1 MPFDWNKFR
10 DGERFKFINPGDKI
24 EGEIVSITTTT
35 FGGTADPTPLIT
47 LKKADGKITEVTAS
61 QTVLC
66 SRLAEEGPDIGDFL
80 SMTFTGVAD
89 NAKPGRSPAKLFDV
103 IVKREGVAPADP
115 EPAPA
120 AETVPEDE
128 DPF

>member
-35 FGGTADPTPLIT
+35 FGGTADPTPVIT
-47 LKKADGKITEVTAS
+47 LRKDDGKITEVTAS

-103 IVKREGVAPADP
+103 LVKRAADAGTSQPPPAVSPADD
-115 EPAPA
+115 EAP
-120 AETVPEDE
+120 
-128 DPF
+128 F

>member
-10 DGERFKFINPGDKI
+10 DGERFKFVNPGDAI
-24 EGEIVSITTTT
+24 EGEILSITTTT
-35 FGGTADPTPLIT
+35 FGGTADPTPVIT
-47 LKKADGKITEVTAS
+47 LKKTDGKITEVTAS

-103 IVKREGVAPADP
+103 IVKREGEVPPTSAS
-115 EPAPA
+115 EPAA
-120 AETVPEDE
+120 ADE
-128 DPF
+128 ANDPF